1 MEEPLSVP
9 GEIQSIF
16 WSGGMIVNQIE
27 NRLTIKQY
35 HAILTEVFTKDI

>member
-16 WSGGMIVNQIE
+16 WSNGMIVNQIK
-27 NRLTIKQY
+27 NGLTIKQY